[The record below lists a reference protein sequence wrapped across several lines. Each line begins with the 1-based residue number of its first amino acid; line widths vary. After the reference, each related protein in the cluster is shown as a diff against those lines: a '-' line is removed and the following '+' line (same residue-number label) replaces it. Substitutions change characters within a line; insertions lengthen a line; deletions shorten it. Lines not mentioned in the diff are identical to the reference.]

1 MVRNV
6 QASVISRNFLEMR
19 IQQGRGSASL
29 ESCVE
34 QEPAANRFDR
44 HYLAPLA

>member
-1 MVRNV
+1 MVSNV
-6 QASVISRNFLEMR
+6 QASVISRNSLEMR
-19 IQQGRGSASL
+19 IQQSRGQPSL

-34 QEPAANRFDR
+34 QESAANRFDR